1 MTTNTLYIYE
11 SINPATGK
19 KRTRK
24 TLTQN
29 PSYGTFIGT
38 AYRLIADAGKV
49 LTDGIIT
56 TSCIDTDPDN
66 PVLWTEID
74 EPTPEPE
81 GESND

>member
-29 PSYGTFIGT
+29 PSYGTLIGT

-49 LTDGIIT
+49 LTDGVVI
-56 TSCIDTDPDN
+56 TSCIDTDN
-66 PVLWTEID
+66 PALWTEIN

-81 GESND
+81 TEVQND

>member
-11 SINPATGK
+11 SINPTTGK

-29 PSYGTFIGT
+29 PSYGTLIGT

-49 LTDGIIT
+49 LTDGINK
-56 TSCIDTDPDN
+56 TSCIDTAN
-66 PVLWTEID
+66 PSQWTEIN
-74 EPTPEPE
+74 EPQPEPE